1 MVWDG
6 HRAFE
11 KRLAKDEIVLSGS
24 NFHNLHFVEYQGAP
38 HLAFSTV
45 ERNSEGRNTGGK
57 NIIMNSNYEI
67 VEVFNKPDEYT
78 DFDPHEFELV
88 DNGTTIIQTGRIK
101 HPSTSPFSVNGEAA
115 ESAFQLVDV
124 SSRKVKFEWRSL
136 SHVPE
141 NETCLKLPQ
150 LDY

>member
-11 KRLAKDEIVLSGS
+11 KSLANDEIVLSGP
-24 NFHNLHFVEYQGAP
+24 NVHNLHFIEYQGAP
-38 HLAFSTV
+38 HLAFTTV
-45 ERNSEGRNTGGK
+45 ERDSKGWNSRGR
-57 NIIMNSNYEI
+57 NIIMNSNYAI
-67 VEVFNKPDEYT
+67 VEAFDKPDEFT

-88 DNGTTIIQTGRIK
+88 DNGTTIIQIGRIR
-101 HPSTSPFSVNGEAA
+101 HPSTSPLSVNGEAA

-124 SSRKVKFEWRSL
+124 SSRKVNFEWRSL

-141 NETCLKLPQ
+141 SETCLNLPQ